1 MELGCDKF
9 PSEVELYP
17 EWKRNKE
24 ALLSFMESVSVRK
37 ASESEKEMTKLY
49 MFVQYR
55 YLCRAM
61 FSTTDGGR
69 RNSQQ

>member
-24 ALLSFMESVSVRK
+24 ALLSFLESVRK
-37 ASESEKEMTKLY
+37 ASVTGL
-49 MFVQYR
+49 
-55 YLCRAM
+55 LCV
-61 FSTTDGGR
+61 
-69 RNSQQ
+69 